1 MVSGPFPETEL
12 AFGFMTSVLAA
23 RVRPG
28 ETLSGKVPGAG
39 GDAPAPQAAS
49 QSKPRTAPGT
59 DFLKPVMGSSF
70 PSRAKRDVFKIL
82 LIRKF
87 GWGCRISARAKA
99 QNEVPGQSHVARKRC
114 GGGSHSS
121 PRPKA
126 TPLA

>member
-1 MVSGPFPETEL
+1 MSCPFPWHDGRAWEGVT
-12 AFGFMTSVLAA
+12 GTQ
-23 RVRPG
+23 
-28 ETLSGKVPGAG
+28 G
-39 GDAPAPQAAS
+39 GNPQE
-49 QSKPRTAPGT
+49 PRTATGT

-114 GGGSHSS
+114 GGGSQN
-121 PRPKA
+121 PPAANA
-126 TPLA
+126 TPPPLFRRAAHPPTIIRAPPPRRAPV